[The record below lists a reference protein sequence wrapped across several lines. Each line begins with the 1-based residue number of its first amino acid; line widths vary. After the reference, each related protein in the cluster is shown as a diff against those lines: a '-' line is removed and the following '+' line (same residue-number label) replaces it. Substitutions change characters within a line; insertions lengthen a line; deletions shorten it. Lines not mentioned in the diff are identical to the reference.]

1 TLIDVHF
8 IDDITDPEEFIIT
21 NLKTNQKNFL
31 NSSIYSLI
39 QFNLHEQYFLHKND
53 PLKLANIELSDNNKE
68 GYYIFLDKNDKKIKK
83 PIKKTKLPNSV
94 LFIKNLKNLEIFLK
108 TKGELKIFKCTNVI
122 PAYNLN
128 EFQIE
133 ISDIQNQE
141 TNIRYPLSELI
152 IRPKNVFLSISR
164 SYSFRESEVNLMKWL
179 KKRHLQVFLY
189 LKKPVNN
196 LEIGYIQI
204 IDVNIQKSKKDSS
217 KGKNADRNVIFF
229 NNIFGKEIKI
239 PYKELDI
246 INFEYNSAVIQLK
259 SETSVTSRLGFK
271 ILKKFKPERIIMP

>member
-1 TLIDVHF
+1 MI
-8 IDDITDPEEFIIT
+8 
-21 NLKTNQKNFL
+21 LK
-31 NSSIYSLI
+31 I
-39 QFNLHEQYFLHKND
+39 
-53 PLKLANIELSDNNKE
+53 
-68 GYYIFLDKNDKKIKK
+68 
-83 PIKKTKLPNSV
+83 
-94 LFIKNLKNLEIFLK
+94 
-108 TKGELKIFKCTNVI
+108 KGELKIFTCTNVI

-128 EFQIE
+128 EIQIE

-179 KKRHLQVFLY
+179 KKRHLQVFIY

-204 IDVNIQKSKKDSS
+204 IDVNIQKSKKDSH
-217 KGKNADRNVIFF
+217 KGKNNDRNVILF
-229 NNIFGKEIKI
+229 NNIFGKEIEI

-246 INFEYNSAVIQLK
+246 ITFEYNSAVIQLK
-259 SETSVTSRLGFK
+259 SETSVTSKLGFK